1 MEEKEKFD
9 IVEYYRNTAGII
21 PEDNILANIY
31 QAKNLGEELY
41 MPTYEQAKKTYKAVY
56 KDEFKEE
63 GFKAFY
69 NNAKDLYR
77 KYDKMEFNAE
87 DNTLPYLASPFRT
100 LYYGQTGYDITG
112 QATNERKKYNDFGID
127 LNPDINAAVYGNDY
141 ETPYESMIKSKDI
154 NYIQNSKYRKV
165 MDYTQK
171 AKENAEKSGITYL
184 YDEATDDVLYNEDGT
199 PKIKQ
204 RNPEDL
210 DFSFSGIFSPTTDTA
225 WALRFDKNTGKPLMV
240 EIDNTVDQ
248 YKVTDRKSVWS
259 NSSMNSDFWALP
271 VTAGRIVPNIIG
283 NLSKAIAYTIDNVA
297 LNTLDN
303 VNRNNDDYLSK
314 AADWFYKVGSNI
326 SAEKNLD
333 SKGSAFDSKES
344 FVANIGQGVESYL
357 PIVALSLAGMPNMGI
372 AYGGLEAARGAYED
386 GVQNGMTERES
397 SLFALTMGSAAMLS
411 GKLLE
416 GKWLNEIAK
425 KTPLVSKTIFADT
438 AKELRKEV
446 ISNLGEK
453 GVKFANKFAQE
464 QAIAQETKALIPKYS
479 QKLYES
485 FKVVKDKL
493 IGFRDKLDTQ
503 WLGKTLNQANNE
515 GLEELSESIVEESYK
530 ALYREYGFENQIY
543 ETIGLE
549 GNKREARF
557 LQSMKNGSNSF
568 SEKKWEDLMMSAL
581 ETYVVGGVV
590 GGITSAPINFLNRK
604 DLEKKVKDDLIL
616 KNVLD
621 GKTQDLLEDADKEL
635 ELIKNDKSSLG
646 STKFNSKGEVVDRQA
661 DDWYKETEAY
671 YNWKLT
677 KDRINTIDTF
687 VKGLKIDEKLKD
699 NKMSRE
705 FVEKQ
710 LADFLDKD
718 ELQKEAYVNFIDVYS
733 KQTELDD
740 LIKPNESNNESLI
753 PDFIKN
759 LGGEE
764 IIKFNNELKEYLKE
778 NKTTTQQEYLEKL
791 FEKQSNSNV
800 EKEVEKS
807 SYGKIYQLQRELNDV
822 NYQIGNLSNDNIEQY
837 EELVNQREL
846 LNDAIKKAVQKYT
859 VDITTKSNPEQTN
872 KIKSIADKLLEI
884 QQAQFKT
891 KDTLTDDLYK
901 THLQQ
906 GYLNALK
913 QQLEK
918 KANEQPKNR
927 TDEVYTKAKL
937 DWLNNTVFNKGT
949 KANAD
954 GLRQLNKARKLQV
967 YKMLNEAKLATEKN
981 KAGLEEAK
989 VNRKNIEDFL
999 KGLDF
1004 KYTVQ
1009 DGLNESEVQ
1018 DVIDDFINK
1027 VDAYNSL
1034 KEKLSTSLLDK
1045 DIDFNKYRE
1054 TIKGAMQTVI
1064 DTVSKSFISN
1074 ENKEILIGRLEDE
1087 GDAGVVKHK
1096 VKLFENKEAEIPT
1109 IQDLDLGVSLGKF
1122 NNGNIAAF
1130 GVEDDITMLEQFRQ
1144 EAVASG
1150 DVSQFLSAVGDNGK
1164 SIYDL
1169 YNQIFANEVLSDMNV
1184 LVNNQLLSLT
1194 EKTDFKNGDMLM
1206 LEVKPQIDILNKQY
1220 KDRLELLY
1228 EFYSKNANDRYAKDD
1243 SLRKEY
1249 IKSQYKQLKD
1259 FFKEESVLNVFAD
1272 TQKKEVLAFK
1282 QSLEAINLDEINF
1295 SLKDGKAYIDLL
1307 KKQQEFVAL
1316 FNTAKGLNQ
1325 DLVQR
1330 FVEEY
1335 VIVRGVEMAMSKYS
1349 YYNTK
1354 TSDPITIEK
1363 KDITE
1368 DYKKKTR
1375 ALFEDGKYEAKDK
1388 SNLSNPPVITIFNTL
1403 TTALMAM
1410 QNKEIPN
1417 IISLFGLDS
1426 KTFYKENLNL
1436 VKDTLPSLEQETVNK
1451 SITSFLNLNFNP
1463 FEKVINR
1470 AKEQNRKFLVLKKT
1484 PVNEVD
1490 LDRFFALNTLYVKG
1504 SGGTGKTAMVSNTSL
1519 NVATALTGSTKR
1531 IGFTAPFEKQINN
1544 LEESLNKSNVKNT
1557 RRFNK
1562 LAEIINNISELDI
1575 ILLDEGT
1582 ILNNDV
1588 LVELLNTVN
1597 VENQN
1602 RLSLKK
1608 PQVKLV
1614 VLGDDTQ
1621 LVAGASG
1628 ANLSSNQIFAN
1639 DNKEFDK
1646 SILKVSTPRLT
1657 QKFRNNYI
1665 IFDLFDEFFE
1675 VNIREGINA
1684 KLEYDKPM
1692 YYDDGNILNRHGL
1705 NYQTEIDLLNDFV
1718 LHYNANLSSS
1728 TPQSIAFIIH
1738 EQGGD
1743 TKTNEIKSFLT
1754 SKGIPESVVIDAK
1767 KINIIYDS
1775 FTAQGSEFDIV
1786 YGAVYGVGN
1795 SKETNETLNRA
1806 TRVIGSRRKNY
1817 LSLLSNTITNV
1828 PKSSVPLSKY
1838 NKESIDSIKSRN
1850 EAKQKFM
1857 KEIIDNLAEPTS
1869 TSASNQQ
1876 KVEDNGE
1883 IKTDGAK
1890 VKSQPLENVPKEEVV
1905 EIELDTEESTRQKI
1919 KSALYAC

>member
-240 EIDNTVDQ
+240 EIDDTVDQ

-271 VTAGRIVPNIIG
+271 VTAARIVPNIIG

-303 VNRNNDDYLSK
+303 TNRNNDDYLSK

-357 PIVALSLAGMPNMGI
+357 PIVALSLAGLPELGI

-438 AKELRKEV
+438 AKELREEV

-464 QAIAQETKALIPKYS
+464 QAIAQETKTLIPKYS

-503 WLGKTLNQANNE
+503 WIGKTLNQANNE

-590 GGITSAPINFLNRK
+590 GGITSAPINFINRK

-621 GKTQDLLEDADKEL
+621 GKTQDLLADADKEL

-646 STKFNSKGEVVDRQA
+646 STKFNSKGEVVDRQS

-687 VKGLKIDEKLKD
+687 VKGLKIDEKLKE
-699 NKMSRE
+699 NKISRE

-710 LADFLDKD
+710 LSDFLDKD

-733 KQTELDD
+733 KQTELDE
-740 LIKPNESNNESLI
+740 LIKPDESNKEPLI
-753 PDFIKN
+753 PDFIKSV
-759 LGGEE
+759 GGEE

-778 NKTTTQQEYLEKL
+778 SKTPTQQEYLEKL

-822 NYQIGNLSNDNIEQY
+822 NYQIDNLSNDNIEQH

-859 VDITTKSNPEQTN
+859 VDIATKSNPEQTN

-901 THLQQ
+901 IHLQQ

-913 QQLEK
+913 QQLES

-967 YKMLNEAKLATEKN
+967 YKMLNEAKLAAEKN

-989 VNRKNIEDFL
+989 VNRKNIEELLDNFNVDGVFNDIKDLTNFEISNYLDNIKKIYNNKFTVDKEISPKKIERFTEKL
-999 KGLDF
+999 KELQI
-1004 KYTVQ
+1004 KA
-1009 DGLNESEVQ
+1009 ESLEEVSEGFS
-1018 DVIDDFINK
+1018 VIDFDSINPTIEIFDNK
-1027 VDAYNSL
+1027 S
-1034 KEKLSTSLLDK
+1034 DK
-1045 DIDFNKYRE
+1045 
-1054 TIKGAMQTVI
+1054 
-1064 DTVSKSFISN
+1064 
-1074 ENKEILIGRLEDE
+1074 
-1087 GDAGVVKHK
+1087 
-1096 VKLFENKEAEIPT
+1096 IPT

-1122 NNGNIAAF
+1122 SNGNIAAF
-1130 GVEDDITMLEQFRQ
+1130 GVEDNITMLEQMR
-1144 EAVASG
+1144 EEVVASG

-1184 LVNNQLLSLT
+1184 FVNNQLLSLT

-1259 FFKEESVLNVFAD
+1259 FFKEESVLNVFTD
-1272 TQKKEVLAFK
+1272 SQKKEVLAFK

-1295 SLKDGKAYIDLL
+1295 SLKYGKAYIDLL

-1354 TSDPITIEK
+1354 TNDAITIEK

-1388 SNLSNPPVITIFNTL
+1388 SNLSNPPVIIDFNTL

-1436 VKDTLPSLEQETVNK
+1436 IKDTLPSLEQETVNK

-1463 FEKVINR
+1463 FEKVINK
-1470 AKEQNRKFLVLKKT
+1470 AKEQNRKFLILKKT

-1544 LEESLNKSNVKNT
+1544 LEDSLNKSNVKNT
-1557 RRFNK
+1557 RRFNE
-1562 LAEIINNISELDI
+1562 LVDIINNISELDI

-1582 ILNNDV
+1582 ILNNDK
-1588 LVELLNTVN
+1588 LVNLLNAVN
-1597 VENQN
+1597 VENQK
-1602 RLSLKK
+1602 RPSLKK

-1675 VNIREGINA
+1675 VNIREGTNA

-1692 YYDDGNILNRHGL
+1692 YYDDGNIVNRHGL

-1718 LHYNANLSSS
+1718 LHYNANLTSP

-1754 SKGIPESVVIDAK
+1754 SKGIPK
-1767 KINIIYDS
+1767 NIIYDS

-1838 NKESIDSIKSRN
+1838 NKESLDSIKSRN

-1857 KEIIDNLAEPTS
+1857 KEIINNLAEPTA
-1869 TSASNQQ
+1869 TSGKKEQ
-1876 KVEDNGE
+1876 DNENGSKT
-1883 IKTDGAK
+1883 KTDPVK
-1890 VKSQPLENVPKEEVV
+1890 TKMTLEELEKMSFEDLQNESNKSQEDLDKE
-1905 EIELDTEESTRQKI
+1905 ILMAINQ
-1919 KSALYAC
+1919 C